1 MTSSKT
7 RTCSSA
13 LPWRQIRA
21 TPFEEEEQ
29 SSSQPSQNGAT
40 PPFAQFRG
48 RRTTAPPKPE
58 AEAKADPVQDL
69 AESLSRD
76 LAKSR
81 QESEQAIRT
90 IVANLQN
97 RPHVII
103 TERGWLPIVL
113 AFLLGLAVVSM
124 LWIFA
129 ILPLLN
135 GEYSPQAL
143 PEVQVE
149 QPVVRTGTGETPQER
164 QARIMREYEQA
175 AERLGLRR

>member
-1 MTSSKT
+1 M
-7 RTCSSA
+7 
-13 LPWRQIRA
+13 
-21 TPFEEEEQ
+21 
-29 SSSQPSQNGAT
+29 
-40 PPFAQFRG
+40 
-48 RRTTAPPKPE
+48 
-58 AEAKADPVQDL
+58 
-69 AESLSRD
+69 
-76 LAKSR
+76 AKSR